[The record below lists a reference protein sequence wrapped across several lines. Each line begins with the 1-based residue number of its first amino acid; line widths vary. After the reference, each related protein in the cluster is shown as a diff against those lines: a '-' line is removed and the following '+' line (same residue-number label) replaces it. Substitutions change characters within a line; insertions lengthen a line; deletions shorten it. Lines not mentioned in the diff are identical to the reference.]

1 MIDNSDYKYEDIRN
15 FYLENEKGQQI
26 DFQNISGKIFLYNV
40 TGLGFSKRME
50 YNRVGTAFVKN
61 KDELDQGVIGG
72 ELEFYDNSYDEYKNF
87 VDFVL
92 QAKSLKLI
100 YIPKTS
106 KKTKF
111 YREVDVTQVDKREED
126 DYNILPTSITFHC
139 KSLWYEENNFVY
151 TVEEIEDELR
161 WDFEWDSRFTDY
173 ENRSV
178 LFNNN
183 GHAEAP
189 MLLEMTGYIL
199 NPKVSVYV
207 DDELV
212 NELSVETTIDINEKF
227 VYSTKD
233 NDCKI
238 SKLLPNGT
246 IVNLVDSLTL
256 SNNNSNFFK
265 LPIGYSTI
273 RLSAENEILNSKLTI
288 YKEYIAV

>member
-1 MIDNSDYKYEDIRN
+1 
-15 FYLENEKGQQI
+15 
-26 DFQNISGKIFLYNV
+26 
-40 TGLGFSKRME
+40 
-50 YNRVGTAFVKN
+50 
-61 KDELDQGVIGG
+61 
-72 ELEFYDNSYDEYKNF
+72 
-87 VDFVL
+87 
-92 QAKSLKLI
+92 
-100 YIPKTS
+100 
-106 KKTKF
+106 
-111 YREVDVTQVDKREED
+111 
-126 DYNILPTSITFHC
+126 
-139 KSLWYEENNFVY
+139 
-151 TVEEIEDELR
+151 
-161 WDFEWDSRFTDY
+161 
-173 ENRSV
+173 
-178 LFNNN
+178 
-183 GHAEAP
+183 
-189 MLLEMTGYIL
+189 MTGYIL

>member
-1 MIDNSDYKYEDIRN
+1 MILNSDCKYEDIRN
-15 FYLENEKGQQI
+15 FFLENEKGQQI

-126 DYNILPTSITFHC
+126 DYNILPIPITFHC

-183 GHAEAP
+183 GHVEAP

-227 VYSTKD
+227 VFSTKD

-238 SKLLPNGT
+238 YKLLPNGT